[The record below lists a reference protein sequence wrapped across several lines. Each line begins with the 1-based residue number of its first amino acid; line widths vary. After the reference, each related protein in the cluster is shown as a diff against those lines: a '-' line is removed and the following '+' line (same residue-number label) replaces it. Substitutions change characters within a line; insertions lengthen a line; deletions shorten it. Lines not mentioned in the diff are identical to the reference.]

1 MLAFVALRSESAVNG
16 CWTRRL
22 GRGRVAAWRT
32 RVDLYWFETFEEITK
47 ENEKNLSMPNCLE

>member
-47 ENEKNLSMPNCLE
+47 EKANLTVPNCLE